1 MPPRTDPSSQSPL
14 LDDDEAAE
22 TYSSI
27 AGLYDDQAAS
37 PADQPASTGWTT
49 SQQKMNRIGKRWK
62 KFFLP
67 LLFVV
72 TLCLPIIIYRSN
84 YLSFLAHS
92 WFAPLMGIVA
102 CAIPSGGAPVA
113 GGVVFLPVLS
123 MVGLE
128 PHDAVGFAVTTQ
140 MFGIGIFAPLGWMAR
155 DPTVLMF
162 NFLKIT
168 FPYALAGLLTGLL
181 LIPLEKSDEV
191 MWTFTVFISFLA
203 WYTIHGLVSDRLD
216 VSGVSGE
223 PSCCPPD
230 HHNVHNHIHRTNKA
244 ESDDDIEMHVQKNQ
258 TEGAM
263 PLESNM
269 TPTKDFGRKSKAE
282 RRRIRVSRKEYVI
295 YTLTCYFGGIL
306 TAWIGIGVEKLTF
319 VLLTYFHNVDVT
331 AAGVSSICL
340 TGFLSAIAFL
350 FHSLCGPAD
359 DSPGPHFQCAMKT
372 TADPTGNVFGN
383 VPYEIVLAVL
393 PGILIGSV
401 VGPAI
406 NAAIGPRN
414 MMVIFVCFLL
424 FDIGY
429 NLVDLLG

>member
-14 LDDDEAAE
+14 LDDDETAKAKA
-22 TYSSI
+22 YSSI
-27 AGLYDDQAAS
+27 SDLHDDHATS
-37 PADQPASTGWTT
+37 SADQPTSTGRTT
-49 SQQKMNRIGKRWK
+49 SQERMNRIGKRWK
-62 KFFLP
+62 KSVLP
-67 LLFVV
+67 LLFVA
-72 TLCLPIIIYRSN
+72 TLCLPIIIFQANYR
-84 YLSFLAHS
+84 SFLAHS

-140 MFGIGIFAPLGWMAR
+140 MFGTGIFAPLGWMAR

-162 NFLKIT
+162 NFLKVTI
-168 FPYALAGLLTGLL
+168 PYALAGLLTGLL
-181 LIPLEKSDEV
+181 LIPLGKSDEV

-203 WYTIHGLVSDRLD
+203 WYTVHGLVSDRLD
-216 VSGVSGE
+216 VSGASGE
-223 PSCCPPD
+223 PSCCPGE
-230 HHNVHNHIHRTNKA
+230 HHNNHRTSTN
-244 ESDDDIEMHVQKNQ
+244 EVDSDNDIEMHVQKSQMENILPREIDGNSMQ
-258 TEGAM
+258 NT
-263 PLESNM
+263 
-269 TPTKDFGRKSKAE
+269 TPNTKAE
-282 RRRIRVSRKEYVI
+282 RRRIRFSSKEYAI
-295 YTLTCYFGGIL
+295 YAVTCYFGGIL

-340 TGFLSAIAFL
+340 TGFLSAVAFL
-350 FHSLCGPAD
+350 FHSLCAPAD
-359 DSPGPHFQCAMKT
+359 DGPGPHFQCAIKSA
-372 TADPTGNVFGN
+372 ADPTGNVFGSI
-383 VPYEIVLAVL
+383 PYEIVLAVL

-401 VGPAI
+401 IGPAI

-429 NLVDLLG
+429 NLMDLLG

>member
-1 MPPRTDPSSQSPL
+1 MPPRTDPSSSQSPL
-14 LDDDEAAE
+14 LDEDETAKA
-22 TYSSI
+22 YSSI
-27 AGLYDDQAAS
+27 ADFHDDDHVAS
-37 PADQPASTGWTT
+37 SADQTPTSTGWTT

-67 LLFVV
+67 LMFVF
-72 TLCLPIIIYRSN
+72 TLCLPIAIYRSN

-123 MVGLE
+123 MAGLE

-162 NFLKIT
+162 NFLQVT

-181 LIPLEKSDEV
+181 LIPLGKSDEV
-191 MWTFTVFISFLA
+191 LWAFTIFISFLA
-203 WYTIHGLVSDRLD
+203 WYTVHGLVYDKLD
-216 VSGVSGE
+216 VSGASGE
-223 PSCCPPD
+223 PSCCPGE
-230 HHNVHNHIHRTNKA
+230 HHNNHRTN
-244 ESDDDIEMHVQKNQ
+244 EVDSDNDIEMHVPKSQ
-258 TEGAM
+258 TENILPGEIDGLSVQNTN
-263 PLESNM
+263 PN
-269 TPTKDFGRKSKAE
+269 SKAK
-282 RRRIRVSRKEYVI
+282 RRKIRFSAKEYAI
-295 YTLTCYFGGIL
+295 YAVTCYFGGIL

-331 AAGVSSICL
+331 AAGVSSIFL
-340 TGFLSAIAFL
+340 TGFLSAVAFL
-350 FHSLCGPAD
+350 FHSLCAPAD
-359 DSPGPHFQCAMKT
+359 NGPGPHFQCAIKSA
-372 TADPTGNVFGN
+372 ADPTGNVLGN
-383 VPYEIVLAVL
+383 IPYEIVLAVL

-429 NLVDLLG
+429 NLVDLL